1 MQRAATDELSAWVSR
16 RGRKPLV
23 IRGAR
28 QVGKSYLVRDFA
40 RTRGLDLVELN
51 FERDPKTAKLFAG
64 GDAVHVLRGIEAFTG
79 KRLVYGSSL
88 LFLDE
93 IQAAPQ
99 VLATLRWLHEE
110 TPKLAVIAA
119 GSLLDFALADHEFS
133 MPVGRITYL
142 HLEPMSFT
150 EFLRGLGDDELAALI
165 EEIDPWRGV
174 AEPLH
179 ARILERFREY
189 VLVGGMPEAVETYR
203 QDRSLL
209 DCARVH
215 QDLLA
220 TFRDDFAKYA
230 SSAHRDRLVKVL
242 DAVPRMIGRKFV
254 YSRVDR
260 DERAAAL
267 RQAVDLLCRARVCH
281 RVETTH
287 ATGVPLGAEVDNRRY
302 KLVLVDVGLVSAS
315 LGVSLADLDRAEDL
329 VMANEGAIA
338 EQAVGQGLRVI
349 EPPFHEPKLYYW
361 ARETPGSEAEVDYL
375 VQQGAHIVPIE
386 VKAGTTGAL
395 RSLHGLM
402 AARGWKR
409 AVRFNADRPSV
420 TRVSTLTIGGDRAAY
435 ELVSLPLYLAANLG
449 RILHHGQ
456 LRPRER

>member
-1 MQRAATDELSAWVSR
+1 MKRTATGELSAWLSR
-16 RGRKPLV
+16 RGRKPLI

-40 RTRGLDLVELN
+40 TTGGLDLVELN
-51 FERDPKTAKLFAG
+51 FERDPSAANLFAD
-64 GDAVHVLRGIEAFTG
+64 GDAARLLRGIEAFTG
-79 KRLVYGSSL
+79 KRLVHGRSL

-93 IQAAPQ
+93 IQAAPH
-99 VLATLRWLHEE
+99 VLAKLRWLHEE
-110 TPKLAVIAA
+110 TPKLAVVAA
-119 GSLLDFALADHEFS
+119 GSLLDFALADHAFS

-150 EFLRGLGDDELAALI
+150 EFLRGLGDDELAALVD
-165 EEIDPWRGV
+165 EIDPWRGV

-179 ARILERFREY
+179 ARLLERFREY
-189 VLVGGMPEAVETYR
+189 VLVGGMPEAVESYR

-230 SSAHRDRLVKVL
+230 SAVHRDRLIKVL
-242 DAVPRMIGRKFV
+242 DAVPRMLGKKFV

-267 RQAVDLLCRARVCH
+267 RHAVDLLCRARVCH
-281 RVETTH
+281 RVEATH
-287 ATGVPLGAEVDNRRY
+287 ATGAPLGAEADDRRY
-302 KLVLVDVGLVSAS
+302 KLILIDVGLVSAS
-315 LGVSLADLDRAEDL
+315 LGISMADLDRAEDL

-338 EQAVGQGLRVI
+338 EQAVGQALRLV
-349 EPPFHEPKLYYW
+349 EPPFHDPRLHYW
-361 ARETPGSEAEVDYL
+361 ARDTPGSEAEVDY
-375 VQQGAHIVPIE
+375 VIQQGTHIVPVE
-386 VKAGTTGAL
+386 VKAGATGAL
-395 RSLHGLM
+395 RSLHVLM
-402 AARGWKR
+402 AARSWRR

-420 TRVSTLTIGGDRAAY
+420 TPVSTLTSGGDRATY
-435 ELVSLPLYLAANLG
+435 ELISLPLYLAANVG
-449 RILHHGQ
+449 RILHG
-456 LRPRER
+456 REPRSRKG

>member
-1 MQRAATDELSAWVSR
+1 MKRAASEELSAWLSR

-28 QVGKSYLVRDFA
+28 QVGKSYLIRDFA
-40 RTRGLDLVELN
+40 KTRGLDLVELN
-51 FERDPKTAKLFAG
+51 FERDPKIAGLFAD
-64 GDAVHVLRGIEAFTG
+64 GDALRLLRGIEAFTG
-79 KRLVYGSSL
+79 KRLVFGQSL

-99 VLATLRWLHEE
+99 VLAKLRWLHEE
-110 TPKLAVIAA
+110 TPKLAVVAA
-119 GSLLDFALADHEFS
+119 GSLLDFALADHTFS

-150 EFLRGLGDDELAALI
+150 EFLRGVGDEELAALI
-165 EEIDPWRGV
+165 EEIDPWHGI
-174 AEPLH
+174 AGPLH
-179 ARILERFREY
+179 ARLLERFREY

-209 DCARVH
+209 DCAGVH

-230 SSAHRDRLVKVL
+230 SAVHRDRLIKVL
-242 DAVPRMIGRKFV
+242 DAVPRMIGQKFV

-267 RQAVDLLCRARVCH
+267 RQAVDMLCRARVCH
-281 RVETTH
+281 RVDATH
-287 ATGVPLGAEVDNRRY
+287 ATGVPLGAEVDERRY
-302 KLVLVDVGLVSAS
+302 KLLLIDVGLVSAS
-315 LGVSLADLDRAEDL
+315 LGISLADLAPAENV

-338 EQAVGQGLRVI
+338 EQAVGQALRVV
-349 EPPFHEPKLYYW
+349 EPPFHEPKLHYW
-361 ARETPGSEAEVDYL
+361 ARDTPGSEAEVDYL
-375 VQQGAHIVPIE
+375 IQQGTRIVPIE
-386 VKAGTTGAL
+386 VKAGATGAL

-402 AARGWKR
+402 AARSWKR
-409 AVRFNADRPSV
+409 AVRFNTDLPSV
-420 TRVSTLTIGGDRAAY
+420 TAVSTRTSSGDRATY
-435 ELVSLPLYLAANLG
+435 ELVSLPLYLAQDVG
-449 RILHHGQ
+449 RILH
-456 LRPRER
+456 LREAAPRRR